1 MRLRRCRVK
10 PNNKQLLP
18 SNPLNSHSSSSARL
32 SLNLLAQM
40 QSKWKSSEKK
50 QRLSRRETQVTL
62 PLRRLTWLRCRGLR
76 VNLLRHRPKKLQE
89 VMRKLSRKLRL
100 SLLRNLASSTIASSK
115 CLVFYRLVAQSI
127 LMPSI
132 MRRLF

>member
-10 PNNKQLLP
+10 LNNKQLLP

-32 SLNLLAQM
+32 SLNHLEQM
-40 QSKWKSSEKK
+40 QSKWKSSERK

-76 VNLLRHRPKKLQE
+76 GNLLRHRPRKLQE
-89 VMRKLSRKLRL
+89 VMRKLSRRLRL
-100 SLLRNLASSTIASSK
+100 SLLRNLASSTITS
-115 CLVFYRLVAQSI
+115 
-127 LMPSI
+127 
-132 MRRLF
+132 